1 MLATMSAP
9 SPHEPL
15 AETFRHT
22 VATAISDFLASR
34 TDLVERIGAGPVLA
48 EAHAATA
55 GGKRLRPA
63 FCVWGYHGCASPE
76 DSQALIRAAA
86 SLELLHA
93 SLLVH
98 DDLIDASDTRRGR
111 PATHRVFE
119 QSLAGERAAAFGVAA
134 AILTGDVLFEWSGT
148 MFETSGMDGAA
159 LDRARPVLQEM
170 RAEVLL
176 GQYLDVAAGFSA
188 TGATDLPAQLAQAE
202 TALEYKSARYSVAR
216 PAQLGAALA
225 GGTPEQIDTL
235 GRFGSLVGQAFQ
247 LRDDVLGVF
256 GDPELTGKPAGDD
269 LREGKRTL
277 LVLTALS
284 RSTPAHRQR
293 LESVLGRPAGPDD
306 LDTARGIIRDSGAL
320 QAIEDRIATSREQA
334 LAELSAAPLDP
345 GAVLAL
351 THLTE
356 QATHRDR

>member
-1 MLATMSAP
+1 MLAPMSAP

-22 VATAISDFLASR
+22 VTTAISDFLDSR
-34 TDLVERIGAGPVLA
+34 TGLVERVGAGPVLA
-48 EAHAATA
+48 EARAATG

-63 FCVWGYHGCASPE
+63 FCMWGHLACAAPE
-76 DSQALIRAAA
+76 DPQALIRAAA

-93 SLLVH
+93 SLLIH

-119 QSLAGERAAAFGVAA
+119 QSLTGERAEAFGVAA
-134 AILTGDVLFEWSGT
+134 AILTGDVLYEWSGT
-148 MFETSGMDGAA
+148 MFETSGMGREA
-159 LDRARPVLQEM
+159 LDRARPVLHEM

-188 TGATDLPAQLAQAE
+188 TGATDLDSQLAQAE

-225 GGTPEQIDTL
+225 GGTPEQIEAL

-277 LVLTALS
+277 LVLTTLS
-284 RSTPAHRQR
+284 RSTPTNRQR
-293 LESVLGRPAGPDD
+293 LESVLGRSVSPAD
-306 LDTARGIIRDSGAL
+306 LGTARGIIHDSGAL
-320 QAIEDRIATSREQA
+320 QAIEDRIAVSRDQA
-334 LAELSAAPLDP
+334 LTELFAVPLDP